1 MDVLAPAIGFGLIS
15 GSILAIAALGFTLQ
29 FGVTNVLNLAFGE
42 VMISAAYLAWIVDDA
57 GLPIWMA
64 LVAAA
69 VTGAALS
76 FMLNRLV
83 YTPFIRRGIGLF
95 GMLIVALAVSLIAQ
109 NVLQIVFGA
118 RFYTLRVE
126 PGPTYHLLGMVF
138 TRTQVVIVGIAA
150 ICLFTV
156 YGILQ
161 RTRLGKTMRATA
173 ADPALAR
180 TCGIRTNRVIGV
192 AWLMSGALCG
202 IAGATFV
209 VNLGSFQSTTG
220 GEILVPIVAAAI
232 LGGVGHPYGAVLGA
246 LTIAMASELAA
257 AVLDPAYKGAFA
269 FAVLIVVLLIRPQGI
284 FAEVAT
290 EKEVVA

>member
-1 MDVLAPAIGFGLIS
+1 MDVLAPAVGFGVIG

-42 VMISAAYLAWIVDDA
+42 VMISAAYLAWLADDA
-57 GLPIWMA
+57 GLPIWVA
-64 LVAAA
+64 LVIAA
-69 VTGAALS
+69 VTGAILS
-76 FMLNRLV
+76 FVLNRLL
-83 YTPFIRRGIGLF
+83 YMPFIRRGIGLF
-95 GMLIVALAVSLIAQ
+95 GMIIVALAVSLIAQ

-118 RFYTLRVE
+118 RFYTLNLA
-126 PGPTYHLLGMVF
+126 PGPTYHVLGMVF
-138 TRTQVVIVGIAA
+138 TRTQVAIIVIAA
-150 ICLFTV
+150 ISVLMIYLV
-156 YGILQ
+156 LR

-180 TCGIRTNRVIGV
+180 TCGIPTDRVIGA
-192 AWLMSGALCG
+192 AWLISGALCG
-202 IAGATFV
+202 IAGVTFV

-246 LTIAMASELAA
+246 LTVAIASELAA
-257 AVLDPAYKGAFA
+257 AVLDPAYKAAFA
-269 FAVLIVVLLIRPQGI
+269 FVVLIAVLLIRPQGI
-284 FAEVAT
+284 FAEVAR

>member
-1 MDVLAPAIGFGLIS
+1 MEILAPAIGFGLIS

-42 VMISAAYLAWIVDDA
+42 VMISAAYLSWLADDA
-57 GLPIWMA
+57 GLPIWAA
-64 LVAAA
+64 LVIAA
-69 VTGAALS
+69 VTGAILS
-76 FMLNRLV
+76 FSLNRLL

-95 GMLIVALAVSLIAQ
+95 GMLIVALAVSLISQ
-109 NVLQIVFGA
+109 NVIQIVFGA
-118 RFYTLRVE
+118 RFYTLRVA
-126 PGPTYHLLGMVF
+126 PGPTYHVVGMVF
-138 TRTQVVIVGIAA
+138 TRTQVA
-150 ICLFTV
+150 IMVVASISVFTI
-156 YGILQ
+156 YGVLR
-161 RTRLGKTMRATA
+161 RTRLGKKMRATA

-180 TCGIRTNRVIGV
+180 TCGIRTDRVIGA
-192 AWLMSGALCG
+192 AWLISGALCG
-202 IAGATFV
+202 IAGVTLV

-269 FAVLIVVLLIRPQGI
+269 FVVLIIVLLVRPQGI
-284 FAEVAT
+284 FAEVAG